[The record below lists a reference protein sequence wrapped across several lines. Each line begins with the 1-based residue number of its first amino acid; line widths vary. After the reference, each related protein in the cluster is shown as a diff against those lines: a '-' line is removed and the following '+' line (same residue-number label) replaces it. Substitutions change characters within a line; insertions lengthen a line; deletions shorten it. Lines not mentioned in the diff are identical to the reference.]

1 MIFIQ
6 DSICFNI
13 LMYLYFVPRILDKV
27 DEIIFPKKV
36 HAKFPN
42 HNFSFINFQN
52 VNISKTSS
60 FLFRLS
66 KCIPISS

>member
-1 MIFIQ
+1 
-6 DSICFNI
+6 
-13 LMYLYFVPRILDKV
+13 MYLYFVPRILDKV
-27 DEIIFPKKV
+27 DEIIFPENLV

-52 VNISKTSS
+52 VNTYFENFIS